1 METPASQTRYQEHER
16 ALAYDRLSRHPETQP
31 EAIAQHYLSNAAF
44 AQDLYE
50 LVKARRFGNQSE
62 EADKAI
68 AYLTQR
74 MKDEHAR
81 AFGLP
86 LEWPRRD

>member
-1 METPASQTRYQEHER
+1 MDTPASQTRYQQCER
-16 ALAYDRLSRHPETQP
+16 ALAYDRLSRHPDAQP

-44 AQDLYE
+44 ARDLYE
-50 LVKARRFGNQSE
+50 LVKMRQHGNHSE
-62 EADKAI
+62 ELDKAI